1 MKKHSSLLIAFML
14 LWVAV
19 ATFAATPKYTIRL
32 YENNQPQYQN
42 GFTAE
47 DEWVER
53 KDRMYKISDPRL
65 DIYLPEGGKAKGIL
79 LSIPGGGYRFVS
91 SGNEGV
97 NVADFFVP
105 RGYAVAVLKYRL
117 PNKHENVPLEDALQA
132 MRILRDS
139 VTQWA
144 VEKAKVGIMGFS
156 AGGHLAASLLTHYTD
171 TKTRPDFGVLVYP
184 VISMDDEIT
193 HKGSCLNL
201 LGDNPTPEQRHYWS
215 AEKQVTADTPPC
227 LIVTCQDDPTVQIA
241 NSMRFY
247 EALTAHKVPSSL
259 VIVPV
264 GKHGWGFSRQFP
276 DREIIDQAIISF
288 MAQYT

>member
-1 MKKHSSLLIAFML
+1 MRTHRFLSLVLTS
-14 LWVAV
+14 LWVSLYVCGAK
-19 ATFAATPKYTIRL
+19 PNYTIRL
-32 YENNQPQYQN
+32 YENSQPVYQN
-42 GFTAE
+42 GYTPE

-53 KDRMYKISDPRL
+53 KDRIYKISDPRL
-65 DIYLPEGGKAKGIL
+65 DIYLPQGGKAKGIL

-91 SGNEGV
+91 SGNEGTQ
-97 NVADFFVP
+97 VADFFVP
-105 RGYAVAVLKYRL
+105 RNYAVAVLKYRL
-117 PNKHENVPLEDALQA
+117 PNQHENVPLEDALQA

-139 VTQWA
+139 AAQWA
-144 VEKAKVGIMGFS
+144 IEKAAVGVMGFS

-171 TKTRPDFGVLVYP
+171 SMTRPDYGVLIYP

-193 HKGSCLNL
+193 HKGSCKHL
-201 LGDNPTPEQRHYWS
+201 LGETPTPEQRNYWS

-241 NSMRFY
+241 NSIRFY
-247 EALTAHKVPSSL
+247 EALTAHKIPSSL

-264 GKHGWGFSRQFP
+264 GKHGWGFSRQFQ

-288 MAQYT
+288 IDP

>member
-19 ATFAATPKYTIRL
+19 ATFATTPKYTIRL

-53 KDRMYKISDPRL
+53 KDRIYKISDPRL

-105 RGYAVAVLKYRL
+105 RNYAVAVLKYRL
-117 PNKHENVPLEDALQA
+117 PNQHENVPLEDALQA

-139 VTQWA
+139 AAQWA
-144 VEKAKVGIMGFS
+144 IEKAAVGVMGFS

-171 TKTRPDFGVLVYP
+171 SMTRPDYGVLIYP

-227 LIVTCQDDPTVQIA
+227 LIVACQDDPTVQIA

>member
-1 MKKHSSLLIAFML
+1 MLYQVIHLKDHFPFLGENGKDPTLTVYAADNMYEMKWDDKKHPSALIC
-14 LWVAV
+14 
-19 ATFAATPKYTIRL
+19 
-32 YENNQPQYQN
+32 
-42 GFTAE
+42 
-47 DEWVER
+47 
-53 KDRMYKISDPRL
+53 
-65 DIYLPEGGKAKGIL
+65 
-79 LSIPGGGYRFVS
+79 PGGSYVYTSFREAEPIALNLLPMGYNAFVLDYS
-91 SGNEGV
+91 CAPHCFPTQLIE
-97 NVADFFVP
+97 VA
-105 RGYAVAVLKYRL
+105 AA
-117 PNKHENVPLEDALQA
+117 LELMHANADIWHVDTQ
-132 MRILRDS
+132 RI
-139 VTQWA
+139 A
-144 VEKAKVGIMGFS
+144 IMGFS

>member
-14 LWVAV
+14 LWDAV

-53 KDRMYKISDPRL
+53 KDRIYKISDPRL
-65 DIYLPEGGKAKGIL
+65 NIYLPEGGKAKGIL

-91 SGNEGV
+91 SGNEGTQ
-97 NVADFFVP
+97 VADFFVP
-105 RGYAVAVLKYRL
+105 RNYAVAVLKYRL
-117 PNKHENVPLEDALQA
+117 PNQHENVPLEDALQA

-139 VTQWA
+139 AAQWA
-144 VEKAKVGIMGFS
+144 IEKAAVGVMGFS

-171 TKTRPDFGVLVYP
+171 SMTRPDFGVLVYP

-193 HKGSCLNL
+193 HKGSCKHL
-201 LGDNPTPEQRHYWS
+201 LGETPTPEQRNYWS

-241 NSMRFY
+241 NSIRFY

>member
-19 ATFAATPKYTIRL
+19 ATFATTPKYTIRL

-53 KDRMYKISDPRL
+53 KDRIYKISDPRL

-91 SGNEGV
+91 SGNEGTQ
-97 NVADFFVP
+97 VADFFVP
-105 RGYAVAVLKYRL
+105 RNYAVAVLKYRL
-117 PNKHENVPLEDALQA
+117 PNQHENVPLEDALQA

-139 VTQWA
+139 AAQWA
-144 VEKAKVGIMGFS
+144 IEKAAVGVMGFS

-171 TKTRPDFGVLVYP
+171 SMTRPDYGVLIYP

-215 AEKQVTADTPPC
+215 AEKQVTAYTPPC

-247 EALTAHKVPSSL
+247 EALTAHKSPSSL
-259 VIVPV
+259 VIVTV
-264 GKHGWGFSRQFP
+264 GKNGWGFSRQFP

-288 MAQYT
+288 MAP